1 MRFLDRGAWANNPTI
16 TPASGGGFFSER
28 QLREMTV
35 DAMKAYIRRRIGGY
49 AVAIKDVR
57 PSANRLYRGR
67 ICLERPRNVSAIS
80 YPNPEVVKK
89 CGRANR
95 AGRSM
100 FYCSLGDFPVLL
112 ELRVKKGDLV
122 AVSEW
127 ALIEPLWMHFLGY
140 HPEALATMNAPVP
153 VQRTQ
158 LLNPIPNETP
168 RNERLRSQMSVAFTR
183 DVPDGKEY
191 RYKETIAISEL
202 LFDRASPIRAP
213 GPDAPQ
219 RNRAAGIVY
228 PSIQMRG
235 LADNIAVLPEF
246 VDSCLQIRSVR
257 YLRVEAADHNALSY
271 AFLSSAVSN
280 NFSETDIVWSD
291 EAEPEAL
298 CRVDFSDGG
307 WTFRNDLGE

>member
-1 MRFLDRGAWANNPTI
+1 
-16 TPASGGGFFSER
+16 
-28 QLREMTV
+28 MTV

-49 AVAIKDVR
+49 TVAIKDV
-57 PSANRLYRGR
+57 PSTANQLYRGR
-67 ICLERPRNVSAIS
+67 ICSERPRNVSEIS

-100 FYCSLGDFPVLL
+100 FYCSMGDFPVLL
-112 ELRVKKGDLV
+112 ELRVKRGDLV
-122 AVSEW
+122 ALSEW
-127 ALIEPLWMHFLGY
+127 ALTEPLWMHFLGY
-140 HPEALATMNAPVP
+140 HPEALATMNAPVL
-153 VQRTQ
+153 VERTQ
-158 LLNPIPNETP
+158 LLNPISNETP
-168 RNERLRSQMSVAFTR
+168 RNARLRSQMSLAFTR

-191 RYKETIAISEL
+191 RYKETIAIREL

-219 RNRAAGIVY
+219 RDRVAGIVY
-228 PSIQMRG
+228 TSIQMRG
-235 LADNIAVLPEF
+235 LADNIAILPEF

-257 YLRVEAADHNALSY
+257 CVRVEAADHNSLSY
-271 AFLSSAVSN
+271 AFLSLAASK

-291 EAEPEAL
+291 EAEREAV
-298 CRVDFSDGG
+298 CRVSFSGGG